1 MVIFNSYV
9 KLPEGTLMESRCGFA
24 GSQRKIQELPYKF
37 SDLHGFA
44 VRSVRNPKKM
54 RDIPFVDSPVVVDF
68 QEGNKSLTEEIL
80 IRMP

>member
-1 MVIFNSYV
+1 MWICWKPKKN
-9 KLPEGTLMESRCGFA
+9 P
-24 GSQRKIQELPYKF
+24 RKLPYKF

-44 VRSVRNPKKM
+44 VRNPKKL